1 MIFSWMDCNL
11 KNHQRLRKYEQ
22 LEKNASLSILIIKMR
37 INNKQK
43 INYQNSI
50 NQQVVFS
57 KIK

>member
-1 MIFSWMDCNL
+1 MIFNWMDCNL
-11 KNHQRLRKYEQ
+11 KNHQHLRKYEQ
-22 LEKNASLSILIIKMR
+22 LEKNASLSIRIIKMR

>member
-1 MIFSWMDCNL
+1 MIFNWMDCNL

-22 LEKNASLSILIIKMR
+22 LDKNASLSIRIIKMR